1 MREHLPD
8 AASQHTAR
16 ADAKSFMGSPTGIV
30 KYLSYRINGR
40 AALPNMIER
49 SDGRGNRLPRRHQDA
64 PARTGDDN
72 REATQMAKMHGI
84 TRRQFTR
91 AAGRTA
97 LLGAA
102 ATLFPAPFVKGA
114 DPIVINHWSWLSASD
129 GEVWQKMIDSFNDA
143 HTDKGVQIK
152 MEVIPEE
159 QYVTKVLAAA
169 ATGNAPDF
177 GWGTAGQR
185 AQWANDGVIV
195 PLDDMATK
203 AGLELADFSDFSL
216 KMSRYPK
223 YDNKLFLIPMD
234 LMSLQPEVNLDHVK
248 EAGLDP
254 ANFPQDGAT
263 LIDWAK
269 AMTKRD
275 GDKVTRSGIMMT
287 GSGVQPTVTWGIVA
301 EQMGFQRAS
310 DDLKTAAVN
319 PEAGKA
325 AMQWVL
331 DLFDT
336 HKVSTRDVT
345 DRYKAFGTG
354 QGSIFWTGP
363 WTLNGYV
370 QQKLNFHTY
379 LFPKIGEKQLTY
391 FEMGGME
398 FYVQK
403 DEGRYE
409 ASMQAVK
416 WLSDNSFLWTTKGR
430 GASPRKSILEN
441 KDYKTAGVSWDVRG
455 AFVEGMAFARAGEIP
470 VLAGPDFTIYSGSNF
485 LAKTLEQV
493 WAGQKKI
500 DQAMSE
506 IQEQWQKDLDAG

>member
-1 MREHLPD
+1 MSKR
-8 AASQHTAR
+8 
-16 ADAKSFMGSPTGIV
+16 V
-30 KYLSYRINGR
+30 KGL
-40 AALPNMIER
+40 
-49 SDGRGNRLPRRHQDA
+49 
-64 PARTGDDN
+64 
-72 REATQMAKMHGI
+72 
-84 TRRQFTR
+84 TRRQFAK
-91 AAGRTA
+91 AAGATA
-97 LLGAA
+97 ALAA
-102 ATLFPAPFVKGA
+102 VPMTHIRKIYGA
-114 DPIVINHWSWLSASD
+114 DAMELTHWSWLAASD
-129 GEVWQKMIDSFNDA
+129 GEVWAQMIQNFNDA
-143 HTDKGVQIK
+143 HKDKGVQIK
-152 MEVIPEE
+152 MEVIAEE
-159 QYVTKVLAAA
+159 QYTTKVLAAA

-177 GWGTAGQR
+177 GWGTAGQH
-185 AQWANDGVIV
+185 AQWAQDGVTV
-195 PLDDMATK
+195 PLDDLAK
-203 AGLELADFSDFSL
+203 GGGLDLADFSDFSL

-223 YDNKLFLIPMD
+223 YDNKLFMVPMD

-248 EAGLDP
+248 EAGLD
-254 ANFPQDGAT
+254 AGKFPQDGDA
-263 LIDWAK
+263 LIEWAK

-319 PEAGKA
+319 PDAGKA

-331 DLFDT
+331 DLFDK

-363 WTLNGYV
+363 WTLNGYA

-379 LFPKIGEKQLTY
+379 LFPKIGKKQLTY

-403 DEGRYE
+403 DTGRYE
-409 ASMQAVK
+409 ATMQAVK

-430 GASPRKSILEN
+430 GASPRKSILDN
-441 KDYKTAGVSWDVRG
+441 KDYKTGGLPWDVRG
-455 AFVEGMAFARAGEIP
+455 AFVEGMAFATAGEIP
-470 VLAGPDFTIYSGSNF
+470 VLAAPNFTIYSGGNF

-493 WAGQKKI
+493 WAKQKTI
-500 DQAMSE
+500 DQAMTE
-506 IQEQWQKDLDAG
+506 IQTQWQKDLDAG